1 VVGMVDEKDC
11 MSEMFV
17 RIEWMD
23 RKFGVPLTQLELI
36 DVDSETQEAVA
47 DLHYW
52 SGDSGRL
59 C

>member
-1 VVGMVDEKDC
+1 MIGLTDEKDC
-11 MSEMFV
+11 MSEVFV

-23 RKFGVPLTQLELI
+23 RDFGVPLTQLELL

-47 DLHYW
+47 DLYYW